1 MRHAARAL
9 FKWASQF
16 AKIDNTLRFPG
27 LSDSIKVYVDAKI
40 LNVHD
45 VALPRE
51 AYVGYFGEGGKLQCV
66 RKLEGAELDRIGRL
80 ESDDAEILAI
90 LFAIE
95 KLKCTLGKFTIV
107 CDHESVVSEANKLEE
122 VKNPSVL
129 MEDLREAL
137 RNNRR
142 SIRLEALRAN
152 PAHGII
158 TAYVNKLKSQT
169 G

>member
-1 MRHAARAL
+1 VGQAVR
-9 FKWASQF
+9 
-16 AKIDNTLRFPG
+16 KIVNILKFPG
-27 LSDSIKVYVDAKI
+27 LSNSIKVYVDAKI

-45 VALPRE
+45 AALPRE
-51 AYVGYFGEGGKLQCV
+51 AYVGYFVEGGKLQCV
-66 RKLEGAELDRIGRL
+66 RKLERAELDRIGRL

-95 KLKCTLGKFTIV
+95 ELKGTMGRFTIV
-107 CDHESVVSEANKLEE
+107 CDHESVVSEANKAEE
-122 VKNPSVL
+122 VKKPSVL
-129 MEDLREAL
+129 MGDLREAL
-137 RNNRR
+137 RDNHR

>member
-1 MRHAARAL
+1 MGQPVH
-9 FKWASQF
+9 
-16 AKIDNTLRFPG
+16 KIGNTLGLPG
-27 LSDSIKVYVDAKI
+27 LSNSIKVYVDAKI

-51 AYVGYFGEGGKLQCV
+51 AYVGYFVEGGKLQRV
-66 RKLEGAELDRIGRL
+66 RKLERKELDRIGRL

-95 KLKCTLGKFTIV
+95 KLKDTLGRFTIV
-107 CDHESVVSEANKLEE
+107 CDHESVVSEANKVEE
-122 VKNPSVL
+122 IKDPSLL
-129 MEDLREAL
+129 MKDLRDAL
-137 RNNRR
+137 RENHR
-142 SIRLEALRAN
+142 SISLEALRAN

-158 TAYVNKLKSQT
+158 TAYVKSLKLEI